1 MKRIQKHIL
10 IAQIIFAVLVIM
22 LLTAILPAQQSE
34 PNSESNQV
42 RINWI
47 KDNAVPVRTIDPNDE
62 DYSDLMPLVEK
73 IGAARI
79 VQLGEGSHGSG
90 SAFKAKT
97 RLIKFLHKVM
107 GFEVLVWESGLYDCR
122 EFNTALRAG
131 KDPIAAARLGV
142 FGIWILEETKPL
154 FTYAQESF
162 ATDRPLAMAGFDE
175 QFSSLNAAARFSED
189 LAVFLDSMGSDW
201 PEENVRNTFAAIME
215 KTAKRE
221 LALEDQALLT
231 GAIEAIEAAIKQQM
245 PQLQSHHGRLEIEF
259 FQRALTNL
267 KVFTLSMAERY
278 DAQQKKEQYSP
289 NDSWNARDRQNGAN
303 MLWLADE
310 YFRGK
315 KLIVWAHN
323 GHIMNCVY
331 KPDWR
336 SLSHDKQDAGMIPVG
351 LYLDEALGDQVYT
364 VGFIGYKGS
373 HGRRGADL
381 AEIGSFPEDA
391 LESLCAKTGNPHM
404 FIDFRHLD
412 KIKDHWLHRPFKMG
426 IRSYFAEEMLDC
438 TRVYDA
444 VFYNEIITPGTP
456 IKNPEDKK

>member
-1 MKRIQKHIL
+1 MKNHTKRIQTERIIL
-10 IAQIIFAVLVIM
+10 GVLLTV
-22 LLTAILPAQQSE
+22 LLTAILPAQPSGQTSDAIE
-34 PNSESNQV
+34 ARV
-42 RINWI
+42 KWI

-107 GFEVLVWESGLYDCR
+107 GFEVLVWESGMYDCR
-122 EFNTALRAG
+122 KFNTALRAG
-131 KDPIAAARLGV
+131 MDPIEAARLGV

-162 ATDRPLAMAGFDE
+162 AMDRPLEMAGFDE
-175 QFSSLNAAARFSED
+175 QFSSLNAAARFLED
-189 LAVFLDSMGSDW
+189 LAVFLDAQGSDW
-201 PEENVRNTFAAIME
+201 PDKSVRGTFSTLLT
-215 KTAKRE
+215 KVNQRQLT
-221 LALEDQALLT
+221 LEDQALLT
-231 GAIEAIEAAIKQQM
+231 GAAEAIESAIEEQM
-245 PQLQSHHGRLEIEF
+245 PLLQNHHGRLEIEF
-259 FQRALTNL
+259 FSRTLANL
-267 KVFTLSMAERY
+267 KIFTHSMAERY
-278 DAQQKKEQYSP
+278 EAQQKKEQYSP
-289 NDSWNARDRQNGAN
+289 HDSWNARDRQNGAN
-303 MLWLADE
+303 MLWLFNH

-336 SLSHDKQDAGMIPVG
+336 SLSHDKKDAGMIPVG
-351 LYLDEALGDQVYT
+351 VYLDEALGDQVYS
-364 VGFIGYKGS
+364 VCFIGYKGS
-373 HGRRGADL
+373 HGRMGANL
-381 AEIGSFPEDA
+381 AEIGTFPEDA
-391 LESLCAKTGNPHM
+391 LESLCAKTGNPYM

-412 KIKDHWLHRPFKMG
+412 KIKDHWLHRHFKMG
-426 IRSYFAEEMLDC
+426 LRSYFAEEMQDC

-444 VFYNEIITPGTP
+444 VFYNEIIVPGTP
-456 IKNPEDKK
+456 IKNPEANK